1 MRKCF
6 SLHQT
11 PFTFRT
17 RDASL
22 AGLPSVATHVYLTR
36 SPPCLSTGPPL
47 RTKDPRQMT
56 KAVGLASFV
65 LRQ

>member
-1 MRKCF
+1 MREWLPF
-6 SLHQT
+6 YQT
-11 PFTFRT
+11 PFTLRA

-22 AGLPSVATHVYLTR
+22 AGFPSEAAHIYLTR
-36 SPPCLSTGPPL
+36 SPPFFSTGPPL
-47 RTKDPRQMT
+47 RTKDPRRMT